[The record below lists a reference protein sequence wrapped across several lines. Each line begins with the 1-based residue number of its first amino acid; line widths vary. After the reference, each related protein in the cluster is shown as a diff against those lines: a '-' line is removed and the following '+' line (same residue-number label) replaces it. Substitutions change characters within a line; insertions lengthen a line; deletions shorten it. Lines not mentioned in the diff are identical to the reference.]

1 MLFAHHVISALDRNK
16 VSDRKA
22 AALGEDASSLSI
34 SRSTVHRV
42 RKKARREFVDVV
54 AKNYA
59 PKHPLTIHWGTKIL
73 PNIVGVEIVDRLP
86 VIVSGDREEK
96 LLGVPKLSSGTGK
109 KKCSR
114 SNLQNT
120 GAMGSC

>member
-1 MLFAHHVISALDRNK
+1 MVPI
-16 VSDRKA
+16 A
-22 AALGEDASSLSI
+22 AALGEDGSSLSI

-42 RKKARREFVDVV
+42 RKKARSEFVDVV

-59 PKHPLTIHWGTKIL
+59 PKYHITIHWYTKIL
-73 PNIVGVEIVDRLP
+73 LDIVGIEIVDRLCWRWGRKSP
-86 VIVSGDREEK
+86 WRSKVAIWDR
-96 LLGVPKLSSGTGK
+96 

-120 GAMGSC
+120 GAM